1 MIRQSLCQSIA
12 KHSDNNA
19 FCINGIFYTYA
30 KLQERIRGIRALIR
44 ECIGGAENVV
54 GLVVH
59 DDLDTYASIFALWFE
74 GKAYVP
80 LNPYA
85 PKARNR
91 NIVTQSGLSLLLNS
105 KGATYDGIVVLD
117 TSKAKSEEG
126 ICEAIAAVDVAYVL
140 FTSGSTGVPKGV
152 PISFDN
158 LDAFVD
164 GFYDLG
170 YEIGPTDKCLQM
182 FDLTFDL
189 SVMSYLIPLLNGAC
203 VYTIPAT
210 AIKYQYV
217 AELLEDRQ
225 LTVALMVPSI
235 LHYLRPYFDEM
246 RYDSMRYSL
255 FCGEALPTDLAEE
268 WSKCVPFA
276 RIDNVY
282 GPTEDTIFCTSY
294 QYGRNGKNKELNG
307 ILSIGRAMKGTMT
320 LIVDEKNDP
329 VPKGKVGELCLAGRQ
344 LTSGY
349 WNNEQKNRENF
360 FYHGG
365 IRFYKTGDLCS
376 EFEGDLMYHG
386 RLDFQVKIQGFRV
399 ELGEV
404 EFAVKKVLERRNNVA
419 AVAFENG
426 IGNTE
431 IGVFIESE
439 TGDKQ
444 EIMEGL
450 KRSLPSYML
459 PGQIHFVEKFPLNA
473 NGKTDRKKLLSW
485 ITR

>member
-1 MIRQSLCQSIA
+1 M
-12 KHSDNNA
+12 K
-19 FCINGIFYTYA
+19 
-30 KLQERIRGIRALIR
+30 GIRALIR
-44 ECIGGAENVV
+44 KSIAETEKIV
-54 GLVVH
+54 GLVAH
-59 DDLDTYASIFALWFE
+59 DDMDTYASIFALWFE

-85 PKARNR
+85 PEARNR
-91 NIVTQSGLSLLLNS
+91 NVVTQSGLSLLLDS
-105 KGATYDGIVVLD
+105 KGVTYDNVEVLD
-117 TSKAKSEEG
+117 TGKAKSEED
-126 ICEAIAAVDVAYVL
+126 ICEAIVAADVAYVL
-140 FTSGSTGVPKGV
+140 FTSGSTGIPKGV

-170 YEIGPTDKCLQM
+170 YEINPTDRCLQM

-189 SVMSYLIPLLNGAC
+189 SVMSYLLPLLNGAC
-203 VYTIPAT
+203 VYTVPAT

-217 AELLEDRQ
+217 AELLEDCR

-255 FCGEALPTDLAEE
+255 FCGEALPVDLAGE

-276 RIDNVY
+276 RVDNVY
-282 GPTEDTIFCTSY
+282 GPTENTIFCTFY
-294 QYGRNGKNKELNG
+294 QYSREKGNKELNG
-307 ILSIGRAMKGTMT
+307 ILSIGRAMKGTAT
-320 LIVDEKNDP
+320 LVVDEKNVP
-329 VPKGKVGELCLAGRQ
+329 VPEGDVGELCLAGRQ
-344 LTSGY
+344 LTRGY
-349 WNNEQKNRENF
+349 WKNEQKNRESF
-360 FYHGG
+360 FCHEG

-376 EFEGDLMYHG
+376 ESGGDLMYHG

-404 EFAVKKVLERRNNVA
+404 EFALKKVLERKSNVV
-419 AVAFENG
+419 AVAFENS

-444 EIMEGL
+444 KIVEGL

-459 PGQIHFVEKFPLNA
+459 PSQIHFVGRFPLND